1 MSQFLKHEGD
11 IPPDAYLLS
20 QVGHLVLDHFESSSV
35 LSAGFYFLMTNDRA
49 MSRLQHE
56 LRSKF
61 QSLEGIDDEALQELP
76 WLNATIEEIL
86 RLHTNVPY
94 GLPRISPGY
103 TVDKDFI
110 AKGVIFLLSFCAMDQ
125 FHTNNPLFSV
135 WSQPART
142 PRHTHQNISTTPTS
156 SGLSAGFRGAM
167 RSTTVSSTPI
177 NEVLS
182 VLSVWDHAIVSG
194 SPWPT

>member
-1 MSQFLKHEGD
+1 MYVVLPPKTALAYISAHNSNKHVIRERVNNRANHSQLDYVSQFLKHEKD

-61 QSLEGIDDEALQELP
+61 QSLEAIEDEALQELP

-103 TVDKDFI
+103 TIDNNFV
-110 AKGVIFLLSFCAMDQ
+110 AKGVIPFTFLLHD
-125 FHTNNPLFSV
+125 
-135 WSQPART
+135 
-142 PRHTHQNISTTPTS
+142 
-156 SGLSAGFRGAM
+156 G
-167 RSTTVSSTPI
+167 
-177 NEVLS
+177 
-182 VLSVWDHAIVSG
+182 
-194 SPWPT
+194 

>member
-1 MSQFLKHEGD
+1 MLPPKTALAYISAHNSNKHVIRERIKNQENHSQLDYLSQFLKHKEA

-35 LSAGFYFLMTNDRA
+35 LSAGFYFLMTNYRA
-49 MSRLQHE
+49 MSRLQNE

-61 QSLEGIDDEALQELP
+61 QSLEEIDDEGLQELP

-103 TVDKDFI
+103 TIDNDFV
-110 AKGVIFLLSFCAMDQ
+110 AKGVILTFL
-125 FHTNNPLFSV
+125 
-135 WSQPART
+135 
-142 PRHTHQNISTTPTS
+142 
-156 SGLSAGFRGAM
+156 
-167 RSTTVSSTPI
+167 
-177 NEVLS
+177 
-182 VLSVWDHAIVSG
+182 
-194 SPWPT
+194 